1 MISQSRLHYIAT
13 QKMCY
18 QARDART
25 ATDIPMQTVNGK
37 ACSLV
42 TLLAAAEWWEIDISQ
57 TRHEGNLKHT

>member
-1 MISQSRLHYIAT
+1 
-13 QKMCY
+13 MCY